1 MQNSKIK
8 NIYTIKNQ
16 SVLCPVW
23 EARVHF
29 SPFAYCTALNFLKF
43 SFFTFPPQV
52 CKNILSDFS
61 LQNYTSSVVGDG
73 GRDLAPATAVDH
85 GGRVQSIF
93 KNL

>member
-52 CKNILSDFS
+52 CKNIL
-61 LQNYTSSVVGDG
+61 YTAAGARAVD
-73 GRDLAPATAVDH
+73 ATAVGH
-85 GGRVQSIF
+85 NGRGLVCFQ
-93 KNL
+93 KKW